1 MKSCILLDDIVKVE
15 QFLLEYHEQK
25 DVVYIIFLSFRRAN
39 ESKDWTRTVKFHV
52 EPEILLQH
60 GAGEVHV

>member
-39 ESKDWTRTVKFHV
+39 ESKD
-52 EPEILLQH
+52 
-60 GAGEVHV
+60 